1 MIKYNNNNINNNCRY
16 NNGATAV
23 DATAVDAT
31 AAIVVIFPL
40 VVAVLRAFTCS
51 TTGTQTNQNY
61 PSDHENRRILVSFQ
75 SFHSKIGP

>member
-31 AAIVVIFPL
+31 AAIVVIFPYA
-40 VVAVLRAFTCS
+40 VAVLCAFKLYKQFFYFMINRAKKS
-51 TTGTQTNQNY
+51 K
-61 PSDHENRRILVSFQ
+61 Q
-75 SFHSKIGP
+75 SKHAQFSMY